1 MKRIQFKLTAV
12 ISEYVA
18 IDFEDYSKDIADTDK
33 NRPINAGLS
42 GLIDMI
48 RTEEAD
54 ELAEVLKEHLKNWDL
69 EFTDISDG
77 EVCFSD
83 LSEVELSKL
92 MEV

>member
-18 IDFEDYSKDIADTDK
+18 IDYEDYRKGIVKTDK
-33 NRPINAGLS
+33 DSLINS

-54 ELAEVLKEHLKNWDL
+54 ELAEVLNEHLKNWDL

>member
-18 IDFEDYSKDIADTDK
+18 IDYEDYRKGIVKTDK
-33 NRPINAGLS
+33 DSLINS